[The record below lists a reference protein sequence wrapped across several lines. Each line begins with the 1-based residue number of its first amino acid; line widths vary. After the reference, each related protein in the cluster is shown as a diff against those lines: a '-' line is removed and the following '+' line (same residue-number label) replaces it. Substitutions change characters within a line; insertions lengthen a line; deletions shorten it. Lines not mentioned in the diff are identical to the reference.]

1 LFTHQNLV
9 YKKSMSTFVAHNTNM
24 LDTIITSKTR
34 LKLLIKFFVSSTNK
48 GYLRGI
54 AEEFNESTNAIRKEL
69 NQLSDAGYLS
79 RTSENNRIYYQANT
93 QHPLF
98 QSLQNLVRTYL
109 GIDQAVDY
117 VLERAGDV
125 ETVSLLG
132 DYAKGVDSGTIEL
145 MVLGD
150 ELDKAYLL
158 QLSAKLEKLL
168 DKEIKLYF
176 ERPEEV
182 LQQII
187 LYQGE
192 D

>member
-1 LFTHQNLV
+1 
-9 YKKSMSTFVAHNTNM
+9 MSTFVAHNTNM

-168 DKEIKLYF
+168 DKEIRLYF